1 MNKRARIGHLLCTGL
16 FATALGCGVAA
27 PAFAASAEVIAQA
40 PTAITD
46 TAGVLSTAEEQE
58 LTEKITQLQQ
68 EQQLMVHIVFSNG
81 FDGMRAED
89 YASAL
94 VNEKGPNSAA
104 YVVDVE
110 GRTMGVQSGDQWP
123 QGKLDEMYDAA
134 YGPLATDDWEGSA
147 NALMDAA
154 LGTGGGDGNGG
165 AWLAGAG
172 GAAVVAGGGSWA

>member
-40 PTAITD
+40 PTAVSERITD
-46 TAGVLSTAEEQE
+46 TAGVRSSAEEQQ

-81 FDGMRAED
+81 FDGMSAED

-104 YVVDVE
+104 YVVDVQ
-110 GRTMGVQSGDQWP
+110 GRTMGVQTGDQWP

-134 YGPLATDDWEGSA
+134 YGPLATESWAGGD
-147 NALMDAA
+147 NVFMDAE
-154 LGTGGGDGNGG
+154 LVNGGGRKGG
-165 AWLAGAG
+165 AWIARGG
-172 GAAVVAGGGSWA
+172 GAALV

>member
-1 MNKRARIGHLLCTGL
+1 MNKRVRIGHLLCTGL

-40 PTAITD
+40 PTAVSERVTD
-46 TAGVLSTAEEQE
+46 TAGVLSAAEEQE

-81 FDGMRAED
+81 FDGMSAED

-104 YVVDVE
+104 YV
-110 GRTMGVQSGDQWP
+110 
-123 QGKLDEMYDAA
+123 
-134 YGPLATDDWEGSA
+134 
-147 NALMDAA
+147 
-154 LGTGGGDGNGG
+154 
-165 AWLAGAG
+165 
-172 GAAVVAGGGSWA
+172 